1 MSDDWQRGGGA
12 GGWGGG
18 GRSWGGGSG
27 VGAGSIRARWNLVF
41 LIETDEGIRHRQF
54 NPQGADT

>member
-18 GRSWGGGSG
+18 GRSWGEEAA

-54 NPQGADT
+54 NPKGADT